1 MLETL
6 DIVKMLETP
15 VTIRT
20 SEIQEIMMKLETQEA
35 TKILETL
42 TMFRI

>member
-1 MLETL
+1 MLEIL
-6 DIVKMLETP
+6 DIIKMLETP

-20 SEIQEIMMKLETQEA
+20 SEIQETMMKLETQEA